1 MLDVVRNGQD
11 MAFYCVLCNCLSP
24 VRDPSEEKIILLVL
38 PECEQICL
46 IFFFGIARRLSHP
59 NFAAHE
65 RKRLD
70 KMPREALLSALFSR
84 VRLDKFRQQ
93 TSKTVTIVA
102 APLQQ

>member
-1 MLDVVRNGQD
+1 MVRNGQD
-11 MAFYCVLCNCLSP
+11 MTFYCVLCNCLSP

-38 PECEQICL
+38 RTRMRTDMFD
-46 IFFFGIARRLSHP
+46 IFFGLARRLSHQ

-70 KMPREALLSALFSR
+70 KMPREAFLSALFSR